1 MAARAE
7 VKEETLKPDPASI
20 QEHDLAWHSFIDTSN
35 SIYFFQKTNI
45 YLQNN
50 NEPRSTSQEHIT
62 S

>member
-35 SIYFFQKTNI
+35 SFFFKKQ
-45 YLQNN
+45 
-50 NEPRSTSQEHIT
+50 RSTCRTRRNRGAQEVKNT
-62 S
+62 